1 MKKQLVQSMLVCALL
16 FPAPALGDSLTYK
29 NARFGTVVTFPAKIF
44 LRAMDPPPRGEGM
57 TFLSRDGAS
66 LGTYAM
72 NNALGLSPEEFA
84 EQADD
89 CAVGECEMTRRHV
102 EDGWVTFSGERGG
115 HIFHKRWKFGQD
127 NIIHGLTYRYPSS
140 AWDVHDQ
147 LADGILQSFDGP

>member
-1 MKKQLVQSMLVCALL
+1 MKKQLVHSVLVCALL
-16 FPAPALGDSLTYK
+16 LPAPALGDSLTYK

-66 LGTYAM
+66 LVTYAM
-72 NNALGLSPEEFA
+72 NNVLGLSPEAFA

-89 CAVGECEMTRRHV
+89 CAVGECEMTRGSV
-102 EDGWVTFSGERGG
+102 EDIWVTFSGERDGR
-115 HIFHKRWKFGQD
+115 IFHKRWKFGQD
-127 NIIHGLTYRYPSS
+127 NIIHRLAFSYPSS
-140 AWDVHDQ
+140 AWNTYDQ

>member
-1 MKKQLVQSMLVCALL
+1 MKKQLVHSLLVCALS
-16 FPAPALGDSLTYK
+16 FPASAFADSLTYT
-29 NARFGTVVTFPAKIF
+29 NARFGTVVTFPAKTF

-89 CAVGECEMTRRHV
+89 CAVGECEMTSRSV
-102 EDGWVTFSGERGG
+102 EEGWVTLSGERDGR
-115 HIFHKRWKFGQD
+115 IFHKRWKFGQD
-127 NIIHGLTYRYPSS
+127 NIIHGLTLSYPSS
-140 AWDVHDQ
+140 AWNTYDQ
-147 LADGILQSFDGP
+147 LADGILKSFDGP